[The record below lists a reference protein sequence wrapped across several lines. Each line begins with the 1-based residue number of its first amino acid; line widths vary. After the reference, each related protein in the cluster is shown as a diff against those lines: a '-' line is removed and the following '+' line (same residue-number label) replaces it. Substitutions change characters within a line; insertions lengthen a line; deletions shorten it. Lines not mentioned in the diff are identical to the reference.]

1 MAAFR
6 EGKLTRKKNG
16 QLQSTVVKNVRPK
29 KKLQGKSI
37 RSHHS
42 KTQNCLLEITHPR
55 NIYTQRLF
63 MKCACVIKQTLNYS
77 F

>member
-6 EGKLTRKKNG
+6 EGKLARKKNG

-42 KTQNCLLEITHPR
+42 KTQNCLLER
-55 NIYTQRLF
+55 NIYFERLF